1 MFHII
6 TPDGLTVAENG
17 QKSIFVPKDHDE
29 YDEIVAKI
37 NDMSYWDVVNR
48 VDTKC
53 RLQSLIDD
61 KTEAYF
67 NENDDFEVAITGLD
81 DGEKVALQSLV
92 RVALTK
98 IIEDRYEGQAGLTA
112 EKEKEIDKIEK
123 LLKKLE
129 VAKVKVSFE

>member
-29 YDEIVAKI
+29 YDDIVANI
-37 NDMSYWDVVNR
+37 NTMSYWDVVNR

-98 IIEDRYEGQAGLTA
+98 IIEDRYEGQADLTA

>member
-37 NDMSYWDVVNR
+37 NDMSYWDVVNK

-67 NENDDFEVAITGLD
+67 NENDDFEVALTGLD
-81 DGEKVALQSLV
+81 DGEKVALKSLV
-92 RVALTK
+92 RAALTQ
-98 IIEDRYEGQAGLTA
+98 IIEDRYEDQDDLTD
-112 EKEKEIDKIEK
+112 EKEKEIKK
-123 LLKKLE
+123 LESLIKKLE

>member
-37 NDMSYWDVVNR
+37 NDMSYWDVVNK

-67 NENDDFEVAITGLD
+67 NENDDFEVALTGLD
-81 DGEKVALQSLV
+81 DGEKVALKSLV
-92 RVALTK
+92 RAALTK
-98 IIEDRYEGQAGLTA
+98 IIEDRYEDQSWLTE
-112 EKEKEIDKIEK
+112 EKEKEIDKLEK
-123 LLKKLE
+123 LIKKLE